1 LKKHSLINTLLT
13 LTGNP
18 RACIYT
24 EPLWGIPFNLYT
36 PYVSVYMVALGL
48 ADTQIGLIV
57 SISWGF
63 QVIFALLSGVITDKL
78 GRRHTTLIFDILA
91 WSVPALISAVAQN
104 LWYFLAAAIIN
115 SIWRVTHNSWTCLL
129 VENAKEE
136 QLVDIFTWIHI
147 ANQLVGLA
155 APLAGII
162 IGIYSLIPTMRGLY
176 IFAAIM
182 FAIKAIVTYL
192 LTEETEQGKIRLE
205 ETRQQSVFHILSE
218 YKGVVRDILHMPKTL
233 YTAAIMVIISITQIV
248 TGSFWAII
256 LTEKL
261 HIPNEHL
268 AFFPFIRSAII
279 LVFFFVVMPH
289 IAKLHFKIPM
299 VIGFLGY
306 VLSQVLL
313 ITAPA
318 LGYGFLIISSF
329 LEACSFAVVSPLVDQ
344 MVVLTIEAKERARIQ
359 SILYVGIILITSPFG
374 WIAGQLSEINKDL
387 PFILNI
393 ILFSLGAF
401 LAYFAGQAAEKTFSE
416 TEMA

>member
-1 LKKHSLINTLLT
+1 MKKHTLVNTLLS

-63 QVIFALLSGVITDKL
+63 QVIFALLSGVITDKI
-78 GRRHTTLIFDILA
+78 GRRLTTLIFDILG

-104 LWYFLAAAIIN
+104 FWYFLAAAIIN
-115 SIWRVTHNSWTCLL
+115 SIWRITHNSWTCLL
-129 VENAKEE
+129 VEDAEKE

-155 APLAGII
+155 APLAGIL

-205 ETRQQSVFHILSE
+205 ETRQQSVFDVLSE
-218 YKGVVRDILHMPKTL
+218 YKAVVRDILHMPQTL
-233 YTAAIMVIISITQIV
+233 YTAAIMVIISISQIV

-261 HIPNEHL
+261 HIPNQHL

-279 LVFFFVVMPH
+279 LLFFFVVMPR
-289 IAKLHFKIPM
+289 IAKLHFKVPM
-299 VIGFLGY
+299 IIGFLGY

-313 ITAPA
+313 ITAPE

-344 MVVLTIEAKERARIQ
+344 MVVLTIDAKERARIQ
-359 SILYVGIILITSPFG
+359 SILYVGIILITTPFG
-374 WIAGQLSEINKDL
+374 WIAGQLSEINKDF

-393 ILFSLGAF
+393 VLFTIGAF
-401 LAYFAGQAAEKTFSE
+401 LAYFAGQASQKSSV
-416 TEMA
+416 